1 MYCAFLLHPL
11 WFSCMW
17 MHVSKCVLH
26 AWLACGCW
34 ELFKFN
40 HHYTVDCMADK
51 PFLLKNHTMS
61 CHVQLKGIHSEKK
74 KSCFHNEYSKHSICK
89 WVWSAEGRR
98 LIRSLLPAHVI
109 YCAAAALLLT
119 ITDRSR
125 FVHHHHHF
133 HHKPQ
138 RVWVYWT
145 LWWHWN
151 CRRAL
156 TLSEWW
162 DGSIASRKGM
172 RSLYLQ
178 DRNSTRVMRLMT
190 ITTETICHWTGKSFT
205 RARMNSLISIPTVR
219 MGFSKVCT
227 TATARACPI
236 RVQLSAVQDGI

>member
-1 MYCAFLLHPL
+1 MACAWMLRTLQVPSSSSSYCSLHGRQAL
-11 WFSCMW
+11 FAKKSHHVLSCAI
-17 MHVSKCVLH
+17 KR
-26 AWLACGCW
+26 
-34 ELFKFN
+34 
-40 HHYTVDCMADK
+40 
-51 PFLLKNHTMS
+51 
-61 CHVQLKGIHSEKK
+61 HSFREKK
-74 KSCFHNEYSKHSICK
+74 KCFHNEYSKHSICK

-109 YCAAAALLLT
+109 YWAAAALLLT
-119 ITDRSR
+119 ITDSRR

-138 RVWVYWT
+138 RVSVYWT

-156 TLSEWW
+156 TLSEWR

-172 RSLYLQ
+172 RRLYPQ
-178 DRNSTRVMRLMT
+178 NRNSTRVKRLKT
-190 ITTETICHWTGKSFT
+190 ITTENICHWTGKSFT